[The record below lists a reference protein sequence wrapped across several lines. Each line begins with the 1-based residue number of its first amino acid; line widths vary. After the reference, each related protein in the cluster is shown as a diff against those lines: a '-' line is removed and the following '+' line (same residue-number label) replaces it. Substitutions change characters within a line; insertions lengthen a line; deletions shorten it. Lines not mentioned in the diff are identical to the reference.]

1 MGEVIRLAASVAAP
15 INRKASSN
23 MSDNRRSGYVVCW
36 RSLLQADWARNATKL
51 AAWMRLIGLAA
62 YEAGCVRYKGR
73 DWYLTRGQ
81 LVISATELGQQLCDE
96 RGRGL
101 DKKAT
106 ERLLG
111 WFAKEG
117 MLELRGTPWGTIIEI
132 CNYDDYQ
139 AALQP
144 VTSNCESFATEQFE
158 GATNGAPIG
167 VHIGVPS
174 VPPKASDDAA
184 LSGDAVAPIVAPI
197 GVPTVTTTEQE
208 VKEVNNK
215 DKDLKISCPV
225 SDETERDQKR
235 KVTLVVSSEAKE
247 VLAHFN
253 AVADRRYQ
261 AKPTTL
267 QNINARL
274 ADGCSVDDLL
284 LVVDFKTAHWADDLK
299 MSEYL
304 RPMTV
309 FAPQKFDGYLA
320 AAKRWD
326 AIGRPRRVNGE
337 WEGYERKRP
346 MSNLANAQK
355 QAQAIMANSGVGY
368 DDDTIL

>member
-1 MGEVIRLAASVAAP
+1 MGEVVRLAAPVAAP
-15 INRKASSN
+15 INRKTSSN

-36 RSLLQADWARNATKL
+36 RSLLQADWARDARKL

-73 DWYLTRGQ
+73 DWHLMRGQ

-96 RGRGL
+96 HGRGL
-101 DKKAT
+101 DKKST

-117 MLELRGTPWGTIIEI
+117 MLERRGTPWGTIIEI

-139 AALQP
+139 GALQP
-144 VTSNCESFATEQFE
+144 VSSNCEPFATEQFD
-158 GATNGAPIG
+158 GATYGAPIG
-167 VHIGVPS
+167 VPTGVPC
-174 VPPKASDDAA
+174 VPPKAFTDAA
-184 LSGDAVAPIVAPI
+184 LGGDAVAPTVSPI
-197 GVPTVTTTEQE
+197 GAPTVTTTEQE
-208 VKEVNNK
+208 VKEL
-215 DKDLKISCPV
+215 DSTEDLKQISCPV

-235 KVTLVVSSEAKE
+235 KATLVVSQEARAALE
-247 VLAHFN
+247 HFN

-261 AKPTTL
+261 AKPTAL

-274 ADGCSVDDLL
+274 ADGYSVADLQ
-284 LVVDFKTAHWADDLK
+284 LVADFKTAHWAADLK

-320 AAKRWD
+320 AAKRWNS
-326 AIGRPRRVNGE
+326 IGRPRCVNGE
-337 WEGYERKRP
+337 WEGFERKRRL
-346 MSNLANAQK
+346 SNLAQAQ
-355 QAQAIMANSGVGY
+355 QHAQAIMANTGVGY
-368 DDDTIL
+368 DDNTIL

>member
-1 MGEVIRLAASVAAP
+1 MGEVIRLAAQAVAP
-15 INRKASSN
+15 INRKASNN

-51 AAWMRLIGLAA
+51 AAWMRLIGLAS

-73 DWYLTRGQ
+73 DWHLMRGQ

-117 MLELRGTPWGTIIEI
+117 MLELRGTPWGSIIEI

-144 VTSNCESFATEQFE
+144 VESKCEQFAIEQFE

-167 VHIGVPS
+167 AHIGVPS
-174 VPPKASDDAA
+174 VPPKAFADAA
-184 LSGDAVAPIVAPI
+184 LSGDAVAPTVAPI
-197 GVPTVTTTEQE
+197 GAPTVTTTEQE
-208 VKEVNNK
+208 VKEL
-215 DKDLKISCPV
+215 DSTEDLKQISCPV
-225 SDETERDQKR
+225 SVETERDRKR
-235 KVTLVVSSEAKE
+235 KAALAVSPDAKA
-247 VLAHFN
+247 VLEHFN

-261 AKPTTL
+261 AKPTAL

-274 ADGCSVDDLL
+274 ADGYSVTDLQ
-284 LVVDFKTAHWADDLK
+284 LVVDFKTAHWAADLK

-309 FAPQKFDGYLA
+309 FAPQKFESYLA
-320 AAKRWD
+320 AAKRWNS
-326 AIGRPRRVNGE
+326 IGRPRCVNGE

-355 QAQAIMANSGVGY
+355 QAQAIMENSGVGY
-368 DDDTIL
+368 DDNTIL

>member
-1 MGEVIRLAASVAAP
+1 MGEVVRLAASMAAP
-15 INRKASSN
+15 LNRKTSNN

-73 DWYLTRGQ
+73 EWHLMRGQ

-167 VHIGVPS
+167 VHIGVQT
-174 VPPKASDDAA
+174 VPPKSFADAA
-184 LSGDAVAPIVAPI
+184 LSGDAVAPTVAPI

-208 VKEVNNK
+208 VKEL
-215 DKDLKISCPV
+215 DSTEDLKQISCPV

-261 AKPTTL
+261 AKPTAL

-274 ADGCSVDDLL
+274 ADGYSVADLQ
-284 LVVDFKTAHWADDLK
+284 LVVDFKTAHWAADLK

-309 FAPQKFDGYLA
+309 FAPQKFESYLA
-320 AAKRWD
+320 AAKRWNS
-326 AIGRPRRVNGE
+326 IGRPRCVNGE

-368 DDDTIL
+368 DDNTIL

>member
-1 MGEVIRLAASVAAP
+1 MGEVVRLAVPAAAP
-15 INRKASSN
+15 SRRKVCN

-36 RSLLQADWARNATKL
+36 RSLLQAEWARNATKL
-51 AAWMRLIGLAA
+51 AAWMRLISMAA
-62 YEAGCVRYKGR
+62 YEAGPVRYKGR
-73 DWYLTRGQ
+73 DWHLLRGQ
-81 LVISATELGQQLCDE
+81 LVMSATELGQLLHDE

-101 DKKAT
+101 DKKGA
-106 ERLLG
+106 ERLLA
-111 WFAKEG
+111 WFAKEE
-117 MLELRGTPWGTIIEI
+117 MIELHGTPWGTIIEI

-139 AALQP
+139 AAVQP
-144 VTSNCESFATEQFE
+144 VANNCESFATGQFE
-158 GATNGAPIG
+158 GATKGIPIG
-167 VHIGVPS
+167 VPTGAPS
-174 VPPKASDDAA
+174 VPPNP
-184 LSGDAVAPIVAPI
+184 LSGVALNGGDGAPTVPPI

-208 VKEVNNK
+208 VKEL
-215 DKDLKISCPV
+215 DSTEDLKQISCPV

-235 KVTLVVSSEAKE
+235 KVTLVVSPEAKA
-247 VLAHFN
+247 VLEHFN

-274 ADGCSVDDLL
+274 ADGHAVTDLQ
-284 LVVDFKTAHWADDLK
+284 LVVDFKTAHWAADLK

-326 AIGRPRRVNGE
+326 AIGRPRCVNGE
-337 WEGYERKRP
+337 WEGFERKRP
-346 MSNLANAQK
+346 MSNLAQAQQ
-355 QAQAIMANSGVGY
+355 QAQAFMAATGGVGY
-368 DDDTIL
+368 DDNTIL